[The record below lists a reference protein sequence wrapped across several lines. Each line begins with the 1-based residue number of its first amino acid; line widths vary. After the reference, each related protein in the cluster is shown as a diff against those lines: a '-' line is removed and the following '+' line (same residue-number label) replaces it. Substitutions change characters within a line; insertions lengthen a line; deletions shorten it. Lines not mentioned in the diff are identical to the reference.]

1 MHFDLNFKQLKAF
14 YYVAKHLSFTRAA
27 EDLFVTQ
34 PAVTMRVDA
43 LERHFGMRLFS
54 RDKKHLALT
63 EEGAVLFSYAERIML
78 LANEADHAMHDLHE
92 HPRGIL
98 RLGTTKTWARVL
110 MPRYITGFHSRYP
123 DIRIQLDEGSSE
135 EMAMSV
141 SFGRNELA
149 IVGRVVYPP
158 DLEAIPFAGH
168 ETDELVLV
176 CDPANPL
183 AGRES
188 VHLEEVAD
196 LPLIL
201 REQGSGIQQMLLR
214 LAADRGLTQRVL
226 LEASS
231 VPFIK
236 DLVAKGVGLSV
247 LTRISVVD
255 EVQAGTLAAVPF
267 SEGGLWMHVDIVV
280 AREGYRSAA
289 VTSFLE
295 YLAATSEIDA
305 GAEASA
311 VASAADGTIAAAPG
325 RRPAPGL

>member
-43 LERHFGMRLFS
+43 LERHFGMRFFN
-54 RDKKHLALT
+54 RDRKHLSLT

-78 LANEADHAMHDLHE
+78 LAHEADHAMHDLHE

-110 MPRYITGFHSRYP
+110 MPRYITGFHSRFP

-141 SFGRNELA
+141 SYGRNELA
-149 IVGRVVYPP
+149 IVGRVAYGP

-168 ETDELVLV
+168 DTDELVLV
-176 CDPANPL
+176 CDPSHPL
-183 AGRES
+183 AEMEAVNVEDLAG
-188 VHLEEVAD
+188 

-201 REQGSGIQQMLLR
+201 REAGSGIQQMLMR
-214 LAADRGLTQRVL
+214 LAADRGLQLEVL

-236 DLVAKGVGLSV
+236 DLVAKGVGVSV
-247 LTRISVVD
+247 LTRISLED
-255 EVQAGTLAAVPF
+255 EVQAGTLRAIPF
-267 SEGGLWMHVDIVV
+267 TDGGLWMHVDIVV
-280 AREGYRSAA
+280 ARGGYRSAA
-289 VTSFLE
+289 VTSFLD
-295 YLAATSEIDA
+295 YLAATSEADA
-305 GAEASA
+305 AL
-311 VASAADGTIAAAPG
+311 DL
-325 RRPAPGL
+325 PAPHLGVD